1 MNTFLSYILILFL
14 AIKVKSQIKEN
25 HQKTIEVKILI
36 GEEINRIVQ
45 IFEFNLLNFSKIQIK
60 RGFVNTYVGF

>member
-1 MNTFLSYILILFL
+1 MNTFLSYIFILFL

>member
-1 MNTFLSYILILFL
+1 M

-36 GEEINRIVQ
+36 GEEINRIVR

>member
-1 MNTFLSYILILFL
+1 MNTFLSYIFILFL

-60 RGFVNTYVGF
+60 RDFINTYLGF